1 MTQEGGKEAVFFLGQ
16 KNGTTLTICR
26 WMGSTLGNPIIE
38 SPGFGPGHM
47 QAAAFILPPMVR
59 YFFDL
64 G

>member
-1 MTQEGGKEAVFFLGQ
+1 MTQEGGQRSGVFFGT

-47 QAAAFILPPMVR
+47 QAAAFILPPMVG
-59 YFFDL
+59 YFFGL